1 VAADQRTR
9 NLFQLSEVVARLND
23 VLLMGLVK
31 LQRKL
36 IHTNKGGYPIMPSTQ
51 TLQNKRDLSN
61 PDFDFVYKESQLH
74 LMVSRLKQLQE
85 FDGWLGVDTETS
97 GLDPHRDQ
105 VELIQIASDDYCLIV
120 DLNLF
125 REDEGREVSWG
136 QDGALQLKSVLS
148 SSKTKVLQNAQF
160 DLNFLAA
167 EGVVL
172 GGSIFDTMLCA
183 RVLNNGS
190 GWKNDLGALV
200 KRYLKVEIDKSNQ
213 KEDWTQ
219 RPLPDD
225 MLQYAARDAICLPR
239 MAPLIKQACQ
249 ESNMWETAKFELECL
264 RPIAAMSFNG
274 LPFDRTVAQELQVKL
289 EEEKLQ
295 KRDALVA
302 LLDERMQNRG
312 DAGLPRDEDGSF
324 NLRAKDEGHIRKG
337 TKKYKGFNPDSPMQ
351 MADALMK
358 AGVMLR
364 PNDRGRFTVDQNLL
378 ALVRRDMKADGL
390 KTDLIDAYLDWKE
403 SATLCKHI
411 KTLLEAAGDRDRI
424 CAGYR
429 QLGTET
435 GRLSCAGPNLQQVPR
450 DKMFRSLFQT
460 PKGWTMVVADY
471 SQVELR
477 VAADLSQEPAMMQA
491 INQGMDLHTATAC
504 LMLNKDPS
512 EIEKAERQS
521 AKIANF
527 GLLFGAG
534 PGTLL
539 KQAIAQYGVEWTEQ
553 EAKTIVNQWH
563 AAYPGLRKWQLE
575 TGERQTKAIFTKSG
589 RRRLC
594 MTDRSGKFTTRINSE
609 VQGTAGDITKGAL
622 VRIWKYLRVYQG
634 EARLVGCVH
643 DEILLEVRSEHVE
656 KWKERLV
663 KAMENAGK
671 WLIQSVPI
679 TAEVDAG
686 PSWADAK

>member
-1 VAADQRTR
+1 
-9 NLFQLSEVVARLND
+9 
-23 VLLMGLVK
+23 
-31 LQRKL
+31 
-36 IHTNKGGYPIMPSTQ
+36 MPSSQ
-51 TLQNKRDLSN
+51 TLQNNLHLSN
-61 PDFDFVYKESQLH
+61 PDFDFIYKESQIPF
-74 LMVSRLKQLQE
+74 MVQRVRELE
-85 FDGWLGVDTETS
+85 DYDGWIGVDTETS
-97 GLDPHRDQ
+97 GLDPHRNQ
-105 VELIQIASDDYCLIV
+105 VELIQIASADYCLIV

-125 REDEGREVSWG
+125 RRVPGERHVSWG
-136 QDGALQLKSVLS
+136 KLGATQLERLLESR
-148 SSKTKVLQNAQF
+148 KTKVLQNAQF
-160 DLNFLAA
+160 DLNFLLA
-167 EGVVL
+167 EGIVL
-172 GGSIFDTMLCA
+172 GGSIFDTMICS
-183 RVLNNGS
+183 RVLNNGT
-190 GWKNDLGALV
+190 GWKNDLGSLV
-200 KRYLKVEIDKSNQ
+200 KRYLKIEIDKSNQ

-219 RPLPDD
+219 RPLPED

-239 MAPLIKQACQ
+239 MAPLIKQACI
-249 ESNMWETAKFELECL
+249 ESNMWDIAKFELECL

-274 LPFDRTVAQELQVKL
+274 LGFDRSTAQKLQCDL
-289 EEEKLQ
+289 EEEKLLG
-295 KRDALVA
+295 RETLVN
-302 LLDERMQNRG
+302 LLDERMVARKQP
-312 DAGLPRDEDGSF
+312 GLPRDEDGSF
-324 NLRAKDEGHIRKG
+324 NLRAKDEGKIRDG
-337 TKKYKGFNPDSPMQ
+337 TKKLKGFNPDSPLQ

-364 PNDRGRFTVDQNLL
+364 PNEKGKYTVDQNLL

-390 KTDLIDAYLDWKE
+390 KTDLIDAYLAWKE
-403 SATLCKHI
+403 SSTLCKHV

-450 DKMFRSLFQT
+450 GKLFRSLF
-460 PKGWTMVVADY
+460 PARKGYTLVVADY

-477 VAADLSQEPAMMQA
+477 VAADLSQEPAMMDA
-491 INQGMDLHTATAC
+491 INRGMDLHTATAC
-504 LMLNKDPS
+504 LMLNKEAN
-512 EIEKAERQS
+512 EITKSERQS
-521 AKIANF
+521 SKIANF

-539 KQAIAQYGVEWTEQ
+539 KQAIAQYDVDWTAED
-553 EAKTIVNQWH
+553 AKTIVRQWH

-594 MTDRSGKFTTRINSE
+594 MTDRAGKFTTRINTE

-643 DEILLEVRSEHVE
+643 DEIILEVKDSQVE
-656 KWKERLV
+656 QWKDRLV
-663 KAMENAGK
+663 KSMENAGK
-671 WLIQSVPI
+671 ALITSVPI

-686 PSWADAK
+686 PTWAEAK

>member
-1 VAADQRTR
+1 
-9 NLFQLSEVVARLND
+9 
-23 VLLMGLVK
+23 
-31 LQRKL
+31 
-36 IHTNKGGYPIMPSTQ
+36 MPSAQ
-51 TLQNKRDLSN
+51 TIQTKKDLSN
-61 PDFDFVYKESQLH
+61 PDYDFIYKESQMDFLVQRCLELQLH
-74 LMVSRLKQLQE
+74 
-85 FDGWLGVDTETS
+85 DGWLGVDTETS
-97 GLDPHRDQ
+97 GLDPHRDR
-105 VELIQIASDDYCLIV
+105 VELIQIASADYCLIV

-125 REDEGREVSWG
+125 RRGDSREVDWEYRAASC
-136 QDGALQLKSVLS
+136 LKGTLESN
-148 SSKTKVLQNAQF
+148 KTKVLQNAQF

-167 EGVVL
+167 EDIML

-183 RVLNNGS
+183 RVINNGA

-219 RPLPDD
+219 RPLPED

-239 MAPLIKQACQ
+239 MAPLIKQRLK
-249 ESNMWETAKFELECL
+249 EEGMWETARFELECL

-274 LPFDRTVAQELQVKL
+274 LGFDRREATLRQEQL
-289 EEEKLQ
+289 EAAKTAR
-295 KRDALVA
+295 RDALVH
-302 LLDERMQNRG
+302 LLDERMKARG
-312 DAGLPRDEDGSF
+312 SEGLPRDEDGSF
-324 NLRAKDEGHIRKG
+324 NLRAKDEGKIRDG
-337 TKKYKGFNPDSPMQ
+337 TKKYKGFNPDSPVQ
-351 MADALMK
+351 MANALMA

-364 PNDRGRFTVDQNLL
+364 PNDKGKYTVDQNLL
-378 ALVRRDMKADGL
+378 ALVRRDMKESGL
-390 KTDLIDAYLDWKE
+390 NTDLIDAYLEWKE
-403 SATLCKHI
+403 QATLCKHI

-450 DKMFRSLFQT
+450 GETFRSLF
-460 PKGWTMVVADY
+460 PARPGHKMVVADY

-477 VAADLSQEPAMMQA
+477 VAADLSQEPAMMHA
-491 INQGMDLHTATAC
+491 INNGQDLHTTTAC
-504 LMLNKDPS
+504 LMLGKQPD
-512 EIEKAERQS
+512 EIKKSERQS

-534 PGTLL
+534 AGTLL
-539 KQAIAQYGVEWTEQ
+539 KQAIAQYGVEWTEE

-575 TGERQTKAIFTKSG
+575 TGERQTGAIFTKSG

-594 MTDRSGKFTTRINSE
+594 LTERSGKFTTRINTE

-622 VRIWKYLRVYQG
+622 VRLWKYLKAYPG

-643 DEILLEVRSEHVE
+643 DEILLEVKDEFVDQ
-656 KWKERLV
+656 WKERLV

-671 WLIQSVPI
+671 ALITSVPI
-679 TAEVDAG
+679 SAEVDAG
-686 PSWADAK
+686 PTWAYAK

>member
-1 VAADQRTR
+1 
-9 NLFQLSEVVARLND
+9 
-23 VLLMGLVK
+23 
-31 LQRKL
+31 
-36 IHTNKGGYPIMPSTQ
+36 
-51 TLQNKRDLSN
+51 
-61 PDFDFVYKESQLH
+61 
-74 LMVSRLKQLQE
+74 
-85 FDGWLGVDTETS
+85 
-97 GLDPHRDQ
+97 
-105 VELIQIASDDYCLIV
+105 
-120 DLNLF
+120 
-125 REDEGREVSWG
+125 
-136 QDGALQLKSVLS
+136 
-148 SSKTKVLQNAQF
+148 
-160 DLNFLAA
+160 
-167 EGVVL
+167 
-172 GGSIFDTMLCA
+172 
-183 RVLNNGS
+183 
-190 GWKNDLGALV
+190 
-200 KRYLKVEIDKSNQ
+200 
-213 KEDWTQ
+213 
-219 RPLPDD
+219 
-225 MLQYAARDAICLPR
+225 
-239 MAPLIKQACQ
+239 
-249 ESNMWETAKFELECL
+249 
-264 RPIAAMSFNG
+264 
-274 LPFDRTVAQELQVKL
+274 
-289 EEEKLQ
+289 
-295 KRDALVA
+295 
-302 LLDERMQNRG
+302 
-312 DAGLPRDEDGSF
+312 
-324 NLRAKDEGHIRKG
+324 
-337 TKKYKGFNPDSPMQ
+337 
-351 MADALMK
+351 
-358 AGVMLR
+358 
-364 PNDRGRFTVDQNLL
+364 
-378 ALVRRDMKADGL
+378 MKADGL

-575 TGERQTKAIFTKSG
+575 TGERQTRAIFTKSG

-594 MTDRSGKFTTRINSE
+594 MTDRAGKFTTRINHP

-622 VRIWKYLRVYQG
+622 IRVWKYLRTYPG

-643 DEILLEVRSEHVE
+643 DEILLEVRTEHVE

>member
-1 VAADQRTR
+1 
-9 NLFQLSEVVARLND
+9 
-23 VLLMGLVK
+23 
-31 LQRKL
+31 
-36 IHTNKGGYPIMPSTQ
+36 MPSTQ
-51 TLQNKRDLSN
+51 AIQNKKDLSN
-61 PDFDFVYKESQLH
+61 PDFDFVYKESQIPF
-74 LMVSRLKQLQE
+74 MVSRLKELAQYE
-85 FDGWLGVDTETS
+85 GWLGVDTETS
-97 GLDPHRDQ
+97 GLDPHRDR
-105 VELIQIASDDYCLIV
+105 VELIQIASEDYCLIV

-125 REDEGREVSWG
+125 RAEESGVTRVTPRAVSWE
-136 QDGALQLKSVLS
+136 QDGAMQLKALLE

-167 EGVVL
+167 EGVVVK
-172 GGSIFDTMLCA
+172 GSIFDTMLCA

-190 GWKNDLGALV
+190 GWKNDLGSLV

-219 RPLPDD
+219 RPLPED

-239 MAPLIKQACQ
+239 MAPLIKQSLI
-249 ESNMWETAKFELECL
+249 ESKMWEIAKFELECL
-264 RPIAAMSFNG
+264 RPIASMSFNG
-274 LPFDRTVAQELQVKL
+274 LGFDRHEATLRQEQL
-289 EEEKLQ
+289 EAARTAR
-295 KRDALVA
+295 RDALVH
-302 LLDERMQNRG
+302 LLDERMKARG
-312 DAGLPRDEDGSF
+312 SEGLPRDEDGSF
-324 NLRAKDEGHIRKG
+324 NLRAKDEGKIRDG
-337 TKKYKGFNPDSPMQ
+337 TKKYKGFNPDSPVQ
-351 MADALMK
+351 MANALMA

-364 PNDRGRFTVDQNLL
+364 PNEKGKYTVDQNLL
-378 ALVRRDMKADGL
+378 ALVRRDMKESGL
-390 KTDLIDAYLDWKE
+390 NTDLIDAYLEWKE
-403 SATLCKHI
+403 QATLCKHI

-424 CAGYR
+424 CASYR

-450 DKMFRSLFQT
+450 GETFRSLF
-460 PKGWTMVVADY
+460 PARPGHKMVVADY

-477 VAADLSQEPAMMQA
+477 VAADLSQEPAMMHA
-491 INQGMDLHTATAC
+491 INNGQDLHTTTAC
-504 LMLNKDPS
+504 LMLGKQPD
-512 EIEKAERQS
+512 EIEKSERQS

-575 TGERQTKAIFTKSG
+575 TGERETGAIFTKSG

-594 MTDRSGKFTTRINSE
+594 LTERSGKFTTRINTE

-622 VRIWKYLRVYQG
+622 VRVWKYLKAYPG

-643 DEILLEVRSEHVE
+643 DEILLEVKDEFVDQ
-656 KWKERLV
+656 WKERLV

-671 WLIQSVPI
+671 ALITSVPI
-679 TAEVDAG
+679 SAEVDAG
-686 PSWADAK
+686 PTWADAK

>member
-1 VAADQRTR
+1 
-9 NLFQLSEVVARLND
+9 
-23 VLLMGLVK
+23 
-31 LQRKL
+31 
-36 IHTNKGGYPIMPSTQ
+36 MPSSQ
-51 TLQNKRDLSN
+51 TIQNKRDLSN
-61 PDFDFVYKESQLH
+61 PDYDFIYKESQLH
-74 LMVSRLKQLQE
+74 FMVTRLKELQE
-85 FDGWLGVDTETS
+85 FNGWLGVDTETS
-97 GLDPHRDQ
+97 GLDPHRDR

-125 REDEGREVSWG
+125 RKGEERQVNWDQAFRLK
-136 QDGALQLKSVLS
+136 ALLESG
-148 SSKTKVLQNAQF
+148 KTKVLQNAQF
-160 DLNFLAA
+160 DLNFLRA
-167 EGVVL
+167 EGVAL
-172 GGSIFDTMLCA
+172 GGSLFDTMLCA

-190 GWKNDLGALV
+190 GWKNDLGSLV

-219 RPLPDD
+219 RPLPED

-239 MAPLIKQACQ
+239 MAPLIKQRLT
-249 ESNMWETAKFELECL
+249 EDGMWPTAKFELECL

-274 LPFDRTVAQELQVKL
+274 LGFDRAAGQKLQVQL
-289 EEEKLQ
+289 EEEKRIG
-295 KRDALVA
+295 RDALVA
-302 LLDERMQNRG
+302 LLDERMVARKHP
-312 DAGLPRDEDGSF
+312 GLPRDEDGSF
-324 NLRAKDEGHIRKG
+324 NLRAKDSGYIRLG

-358 AGVMLR
+358 AGIMLR
-364 PNDRGRFTVDQNLL
+364 PNEKGKYTVDQNLL

-390 KTDLIDAYLDWKE
+390 KTDLIDTYLAWKE

-424 CAGYR
+424 CASYR

-435 GRLSCAGPNLQQVPR
+435 GRCSCAGPNLQQVPR
-450 DKMFRSLFQT
+450 SQLFRSLF
-460 PKGWTMVVADY
+460 PARKGWTMVVADY

-477 VAADLSQEPAMMQA
+477 VAADLSQEPAMMDA
-491 INQGMDLHTATAC
+491 INRGMDLHTTTAC
-504 LMLNKDPS
+504 LMLNKDPN

-534 PGTLL
+534 AATLL
-539 KQAIAQYGVEWTEQ
+539 KQAIAQYGVEWTED
-553 EAKTIVNQWH
+553 EAKTIVKQWH
-563 AAYPGLRKWQLE
+563 AAYPGLRQWQLE
-575 TGERQTKAIFTKSG
+575 TGERETKAIFTKSG

-594 MTDRSGKFTTRINSE
+594 MTERSGKFTTRINTE

-622 VRIWKYLRVYQG
+622 VRLWNYLRVYPG
-634 EARLVGCVH
+634 EALLVGTVH
-643 DEILLEVRSEHVE
+643 DEILLEVKDEFVDQWR
-656 KWKERLV
+656 ERLV

-671 WLIQSVPI
+671 ALITSVPI
-679 TAEVDAG
+679 SAEVDAG

>member
-1 VAADQRTR
+1 M
-9 NLFQLSEVVARLND
+9 FQLSEIAARLDD
-23 VLLMGLVK
+23 VLVMGLVK
-31 LQRKL
+31 LKRKL
-36 IHTNKGGYPIMPSTQ
+36 IHSTKSGYPIMPSTQ
-51 TLQNKRDLSN
+51 TLQNKVHLSN
-61 PDFDFVYKESQLH
+61 PDFDFVYKPSQLH
-74 LMVSRLKQLQE
+74 LMVSRLKQLQD
-85 FDGWLGVDTETS
+85 FDGWIGVDTETS
-97 GLDPHRDQ
+97 GLDPHRNR
-105 VELIQIASDDYCLIV
+105 VELIQVASDDYCLIV

-125 REDEGREVSWG
+125 REGEGREVSWG
-136 QDGALQLKSVLS
+136 QDGAMQLKALLEG
-148 SSKTKVLQNAQF
+148 SKVKVLQNAQF
-160 DLNFLAA
+160 DLNFLQA
-167 EGVVL
+167 EGVL
-172 GGSIFDTMLCA
+172 IRGSIFDTMLCA

-190 GWKNDLGALV
+190 GWKNDLGSLV
-200 KRYLKVEIDKSNQ
+200 KRYLKIEIDKSNQ

-249 ESNMWETAKFELECL
+249 ESGMWETAKFELECL

-274 LPFDRTVAQELQVKL
+274 LGFARDAAQ
-289 EEEKLQ
+289 KLQ
-295 KRDALVA
+295 KRLEDEKVLGRDALVK
-302 LLDERMQNRG
+302 LLDERMVARKQP
-312 DAGLPRDEDGSF
+312 GLPRDEDGSF

-337 TKKYKGFNPDSPMQ
+337 TKKYKGFNPDSPIQ

-364 PNDRGRFTVDQNLL
+364 PNEKGKYTVDQNLL

-390 KTDLIDAYLDWKE
+390 KTDLIDTYLSWKE

-450 DKMFRSLFQT
+450 SEMFRSLF
-460 PKGWTMVVADY
+460 PARPGYTMVVADY

-477 VAADLSQEPAMMQA
+477 VAADLSKEPAMMDA
-491 INQGMDLHTATAC
+491 INRGMDLHTATAC
-504 LMLNKDPS
+504 LMLSKDAN
-512 EIEKAERQS
+512 EITKSERQS
-521 AKIANF
+521 SKIANF

-553 EAKTIVNQWH
+553 EAKTIVQQWH

-594 MTDRSGKFTTRINSE
+594 MTDRAGKFTTRINTE

-622 VRIWKYLRVYQG
+622 VRIWKYLRTYQG

-643 DEILLEVRSEHVE
+643 DEILLEVKDEHVDQ
-656 KWKERLV
+656 WKERLV

-671 WLIQSVPI
+671 ALITSVPI

-686 PSWADAK
+686 PTWADAK

>member
-1 VAADQRTR
+1 
-9 NLFQLSEVVARLND
+9 
-23 VLLMGLVK
+23 M
-31 LQRKL
+31 
-36 IHTNKGGYPIMPSTQ
+36 
-51 TLQNKRDLSN
+51 
-61 PDFDFVYKESQLH
+61 
-74 LMVSRLKQLQE
+74 
-85 FDGWLGVDTETS
+85 
-97 GLDPHRDQ
+97 
-105 VELIQIASDDYCLIV
+105 
-120 DLNLF
+120 
-125 REDEGREVSWG
+125 
-136 QDGALQLKSVLS
+136 
-148 SSKTKVLQNAQF
+148 
-160 DLNFLAA
+160 
-167 EGVVL
+167 L
-172 GGSIFDTMLCA
+172 GGSIFDTMLCS
-183 RVLNNGS
+183 RVLNNGT
-190 GWKNDLGALV
+190 GWKNDLGSLV
-200 KRYLKVEIDKSNQ
+200 KRYLKIEIDKSNQ

-239 MAPLIKQACQ
+239 MAPLIKQACE

-274 LPFDRTVAQELQVKL
+274 LGFDRSAAQKLQCDM
-289 EEEKLQ
+289 EEEKLLG
-295 KRDALVA
+295 RETLVN
-302 LLDERMQNRG
+302 LLDERMVARKQP
-312 DAGLPRDEDGSF
+312 GLPRDEDGSF
-324 NLRAKDEGHIRKG
+324 NLRAKDEGKIRDG
-337 TKKYKGFNPDSPMQ
+337 TKKYKGFNPDSPLQ

-364 PNDRGRFTVDQNLL
+364 PNEKGKYTVDQNLL

-390 KTDLIDAYLDWKE
+390 KTDLIDAYLAWKE
-403 SATLCKHI
+403 SSTLCKHV

-450 DKMFRSLFQT
+450 GKLFRSLF
-460 PKGWTMVVADY
+460 PARKGYTLVVADY

-477 VAADLSQEPAMMQA
+477 VAADLSQEPAMMDA
-491 INQGMDLHTATAC
+491 INRGMDLHTATAC
-504 LMLNKDPS
+504 LMLNKEAN
-512 EIEKAERQS
+512 EITKSERQS
-521 AKIANF
+521 SKIANF

-539 KQAIAQYGVEWTEQ
+539 KQAIAQYDVDWTAED
-553 EAKTIVNQWH
+553 AKTIVRQWH

-594 MTDRSGKFTTRINSE
+594 MTDRAGKFTTRINTE

-643 DEILLEVRSEHVE
+643 DEIILEVKDSQVE
-656 KWKERLV
+656 QWKDRLV
-663 KAMENAGK
+663 KSMENAGK
-671 WLIQSVPI
+671 ALITSVPI

-686 PSWADAK
+686 PTWAEAK

>member
-1 VAADQRTR
+1 
-9 NLFQLSEVVARLND
+9 
-23 VLLMGLVK
+23 
-31 LQRKL
+31 
-36 IHTNKGGYPIMPSTQ
+36 MPSAQ
-51 TLQNKRDLSN
+51 TIQTKKDLSN
-61 PDFDFVYKESQLH
+61 PDFDFVYKESQMDFLMKRCMELQLH
-74 LMVSRLKQLQE
+74 
-85 FDGWLGVDTETS
+85 DGWLGIDTETS
-97 GLDPHRDQ
+97 GLDPHRDR

-125 REDEGREVSWG
+125 RFSDSRKVDWEYRAASC
-136 QDGALQLKSVLS
+136 LKGTLEC
-148 SSKTKVLQNAQF
+148 SKTKVLQNAQF

-167 EGVVL
+167 EGVVVK
-172 GGSIFDTMLCA
+172 GSIFDTMLCA

-190 GWKNDLGALV
+190 GWKNDLGSLV

-239 MAPLIKQACQ
+239 MAPLIKQSLI
-249 ESNMWETAKFELECL
+249 ESKMWETAKFELECL
-264 RPIAAMSFNG
+264 RPIASMSFYG
-274 LPFDRTVAQELQVKL
+274 LGFNRHEATLRQEQL
-289 EEEKLQ
+289 ESAKTAR
-295 KRDALVA
+295 RDALVH
-302 LLDERMQNRG
+302 LLDERMKVRG
-312 DAGLPRDEDGSF
+312 SEGLPRDEDGSF
-324 NLRAKDEGHIRKG
+324 NLRAKDEGKIRDG
-337 TKKYKGFNPDSPMQ
+337 TKKYKGFNPDSPLQ
-351 MADALMK
+351 MANALMA

-364 PNDRGRFTVDQNLL
+364 PNEKGKYTVDQNLL
-378 ALVRRDMKADGL
+378 ALVRRDMKESDL
-390 KTDLIDAYLDWKE
+390 NTDLIDAYLEWKE
-403 SATLCKHI
+403 QATLCKHI

-450 DKMFRSLFQT
+450 GETFRSLF
-460 PKGWTMVVADY
+460 PARPGHTMVVADY

-477 VAADLSQEPAMMQA
+477 VAADLSKEPAMMHA
-491 INQGMDLHTATAC
+491 INNGQDLHTTTAC
-504 LMLNKDPS
+504 LMLGKEPD
-512 EIEKAERQS
+512 EIKKSERQS

-575 TGERQTKAIFTKSG
+575 TGERQTGAIFTKSG

-594 MTDRSGKFTTRINSE
+594 ITDRAGKFTTRINTE

-622 VRIWKYLRVYQG
+622 IRVWKYLKAYPG
-634 EARLVGCVH
+634 EARLIGCVH
-643 DEILLEVRSEHVE
+643 DEILLEVKDEHVDQ
-656 KWKERLV
+656 WKERLV

-679 TAEVDAG
+679 TAEVDSG
-686 PSWADAK
+686 PTWAEAK

>member
-1 VAADQRTR
+1 
-9 NLFQLSEVVARLND
+9 
-23 VLLMGLVK
+23 
-31 LQRKL
+31 
-36 IHTNKGGYPIMPSTQ
+36 MPSTQ
-51 TLQNKRDLSN
+51 TLQNKLHLSN
-61 PDFDFVYKESQLH
+61 PDFDFIYKESQMHLLIKRCMELQLH
-74 LMVSRLKQLQE
+74 
-85 FDGWLGVDTETS
+85 DGWIGVDTETS
-97 GLDPHRDQ
+97 GLDPHRDR
-105 VELIQIASDDYCLIV
+105 VELIQIATDDYCLIV

-125 REDEGREVSWG
+125 RFSDSREVNWEYRAASC
-136 QDGALQLKSVLS
+136 LKGTLEC
-148 SSKTKVLQNAQF
+148 SKTKVLQNAQF
-160 DLNFLAA
+160 DINFLAA

-172 GGSIFDTMLCA
+172 KGSIFDTMLCA

-190 GWKNDLGALV
+190 GWKNDLGSLV
-200 KRYLKVEIDKSNQ
+200 KRYLKIEIDKSNQ

-239 MAPLIKQACQ
+239 MAPLIKQSLI
-249 ESNMWETAKFELECL
+249 ESKMWETAKFELECL

-274 LPFDRTVAQELQVKL
+274 LGFARDAAK
-289 EEEKLQ
+289 KLQ
-295 KRDALVA
+295 KRLEDEKVLGRDALVA
-302 LLDERMQNRG
+302 LLDERMRNRG
-312 DAGLPRDEDGSF
+312 DQGLPRDEDGSF
-324 NLRAKDEGHIRKG
+324 NLRAKDEGAIRLG

-364 PNDRGRFTVDQNLL
+364 PNEKGKYTVDQNLL
-378 ALVRRDMKADGL
+378 ALVRRDMNADGL
-390 KTDLIDAYLDWKE
+390 KTDLIDTYLAWKE

-450 DKMFRSLFQT
+450 DKMFRILF
-460 PKGWTMVVADY
+460 PARKGYTMVVADY

-477 VAADLSQEPAMMQA
+477 VAADLSQEPAMMDA
-491 INQGMDLHTATAC
+491 INRGMDLHTATAC
-504 LMLNKDPS
+504 LMLNKDAN
-512 EIEKAERQS
+512 EITKSERQS
-521 AKIANF
+521 SKIANF

-553 EAKTIVNQWH
+553 EAKTIVQQWH

-594 MTDRSGKFTTRINSE
+594 MTDRSGKFTTRINTE

-622 VRIWKYLRVYQG
+622 VRIWKYLRTYQG

-643 DEILLEVRSEHVE
+643 DEILLEVKDEHVDQ
-656 KWKERLV
+656 WKERLV

-671 WLIQSVPI
+671 ALITSVPI

-686 PSWADAK
+686 PTWADAK

>member
-1 VAADQRTR
+1 
-9 NLFQLSEVVARLND
+9 
-23 VLLMGLVK
+23 
-31 LQRKL
+31 
-36 IHTNKGGYPIMPSTQ
+36 MPSAQ
-51 TLQNKRDLSN
+51 TIQTKKDLSN
-61 PDFDFVYKESQLH
+61 PDFDFVYKESQVDF
-74 LMVSRLKQLQE
+74 MVKRVHELE
-85 FDGWLGVDTETS
+85 DYNGWIGVDTETS
-97 GLDPHRDQ
+97 GLDPHRDR
-105 VELIQIASDDYCLIV
+105 VELIQVATEDYCLIV

-125 REDEGREVSWG
+125 RRGEWREVHWG
-136 QDGALQLKSVLS
+136 KVGALQLMRLLE

-167 EGVVL
+167 EGVVVK
-172 GGSIFDTMLCA
+172 GSIFDTMLCA

-190 GWKNDLGALV
+190 GWKNDLGSLV

-239 MAPLIKQACQ
+239 MAPLIKQSLI
-249 ESNMWETAKFELECL
+249 ESKMWETAKFELECL
-264 RPIAAMSFNG
+264 RPIASMSFNG
-274 LPFDRTVAQELQVKL
+274 LGFDRHEATLRQEQL
-289 EEEKLQ
+289 ESAKTAR
-295 KRDALVA
+295 RDALVH
-302 LLDERMQNRG
+302 LLDERMKARG
-312 DAGLPRDEDGSF
+312 SEGLPRDEDGSF
-324 NLRAKDEGHIRKG
+324 NLRAKDEGKIRDG
-337 TKKYKGFNPDSPMQ
+337 TKKYKGFNPDSPLQ
-351 MADALMK
+351 MANALMA

-364 PNDRGRFTVDQNLL
+364 PNEKGKYTVDQNLL
-378 ALVRRDMKADGL
+378 ALVRRDMKESGL
-390 KTDLIDAYLDWKE
+390 NTDLIDAYLEWKE
-403 SATLCKHI
+403 QATLCKHI

-450 DKMFRSLFQT
+450 GETFRSLF
-460 PKGWTMVVADY
+460 PARPGHKMVVADY

-477 VAADLSQEPAMMQA
+477 VAADLSQEPAMMHA
-491 INQGMDLHTATAC
+491 INNGQDLHTTTAC
-504 LMLNKDPS
+504 LMLGKEPD
-512 EIEKAERQS
+512 EIKKSERQS

-534 PGTLL
+534 AGTLL
-539 KQAIAQYGVEWTEQ
+539 KQAIAQYGVEWTED
-553 EAKTIVNQWH
+553 EAKQIVQQWH

-575 TGERQTKAIFTKSG
+575 TGERQTGAIFTKSG

-594 MTDRSGKFTTRINSE
+594 LTDRSGKFTTRINTE

-622 VRIWKYLRVYQG
+622 VRVWKYLKTYPG

-643 DEILLEVRSEHVE
+643 DEILLEVKDEFVDQ
-656 KWKERLV
+656 WKERLV

-671 WLIQSVPI
+671 ALITSVPI
-679 TAEVDAG
+679 SAEVDAG
-686 PSWADAK
+686 PTWADAK

>member
-1 VAADQRTR
+1 
-9 NLFQLSEVVARLND
+9 
-23 VLLMGLVK
+23 
-31 LQRKL
+31 
-36 IHTNKGGYPIMPSTQ
+36 MPSAQ
-51 TLQNKRDLSN
+51 TIQTKKDLSN
-61 PDFDFVYKESQLH
+61 PDFDFVYKESQIPF
-74 LMVSRLKQLQE
+74 MVSRLKELAQYE
-85 FDGWLGVDTETS
+85 GWLGVDTETS
-97 GLDPHRDQ
+97 GLDPHRDR
-105 VELIQIASDDYCLIV
+105 VELIQIASEDYCLIV

-125 REDEGREVSWG
+125 RAEESTVTRVTLRAVSWER
-136 QDGALQLKSVLS
+136 DGAKQLKALLE

-167 EGVVL
+167 EGVVVK
-172 GGSIFDTMLCA
+172 GSIFDTMLCA

-190 GWKNDLGALV
+190 GWKNDLGSLV

-239 MAPLIKQACQ
+239 MAPLIKQSLI
-249 ESNMWETAKFELECL
+249 ESKMWETAKFELECL
-264 RPIAAMSFNG
+264 RPIASMSFNG
-274 LPFDRTVAQELQVKL
+274 LGFNRHEATLRQEQL
-289 EEEKLQ
+289 EIAKTAR
-295 KRDALVA
+295 RDALVH
-302 LLDERMQNRG
+302 LLDERMKARG
-312 DAGLPRDEDGSF
+312 SEGLPRDEDGSF
-324 NLRAKDEGHIRKG
+324 NLRAKDEGKIRDG
-337 TKKYKGFNPDSPMQ
+337 TKKYKGFNPDSPLQ
-351 MADALMK
+351 MANALMA

-364 PNDRGRFTVDQNLL
+364 PNEKGKYTVDQNLL
-378 ALVRRDMKADGL
+378 ALVRRDMKESGL
-390 KTDLIDAYLDWKE
+390 NTDLIDAYLEWKE
-403 SATLCKHI
+403 QATLCKHI

-450 DKMFRSLFQT
+450 GETFRSLF
-460 PKGWTMVVADY
+460 PARPGHKMVVADY

-477 VAADLSQEPAMMQA
+477 VAADLSQEPAMMHA
-491 INQGMDLHTATAC
+491 INNGQDLHTTTAC
-504 LMLNKDPS
+504 LMLGKEPD
-512 EIEKAERQS
+512 EIKKSERQS

-534 PGTLL
+534 AGTLL
-539 KQAIAQYGVEWTEQ
+539 KQAIAQYGVEWTED
-553 EAKTIVNQWH
+553 EAKQIVQQWH

-575 TGERQTKAIFTKSG
+575 TGERQTGAIFTKSG

-594 MTDRSGKFTTRINSE
+594 LTDRSGKFTTRINTE

-622 VRIWKYLRVYQG
+622 VRVWKYLKTYPG

-643 DEILLEVRSEHVE
+643 DEILLEVKDEFVDQ
-656 KWKERLV
+656 WMERLV

-671 WLIQSVPI
+671 ALITSVPI
-679 TAEVDAG
+679 SAEVDAG
-686 PSWADAK
+686 PTWADAK

>member
-1 VAADQRTR
+1 MP
-9 NLFQLSEVVARLND
+9 RL
-23 VLLMGLVK
+23 
-31 LQRKL
+31 
-36 IHTNKGGYPIMPSTQ
+36 Q

-61 PDFDFVYKESQLH
+61 PDYDFIYKESQLH
-74 LMVSRLKQLQE
+74 FMVTRLEELEK

-97 GLDPHRDQ
+97 GLDPHRDR

-125 REDEGREVSWG
+125 RKGEERQVNWD
-136 QDGALQLKSVLS
+136 QAQAFPLKALLESR
-148 SSKTKVLQNAQF
+148 KTKVLQNAQF
-160 DLNFLAA
+160 DLNFLRA
-167 EGVVL
+167 EGVAL
-172 GGSIFDTMLCA
+172 GGSLFDTMLCA

-190 GWKNDLGALV
+190 GWKNDLGSLV

-219 RPLPDD
+219 RPLPED

-239 MAPLIKQACQ
+239 MAPLIKQRLT
-249 ESNMWETAKFELECL
+249 EDGMWPTAKFELDCL

-274 LPFDRTVAQELQVKL
+274 LGFDRAAAQKLQVQL
-289 EEEKLQ
+289 EEEKRIG
-295 KRDALVA
+295 RDALVA
-302 LLDERMQNRG
+302 LLDERMVARKQP
-312 DAGLPRDEDGSF
+312 GLPRDEDGSF
-324 NLRAKDEGHIRKG
+324 NLRAKDSGAIRLG

-364 PNDRGRFTVDQNLL
+364 PNEKGKYTVDQNLL

-390 KTDLIDAYLDWKE
+390 KTDLIDTYLAWKE

-450 DKMFRSLFQT
+450 SKLFRSLF
-460 PKGWTMVVADY
+460 PARKGWTMVVADY

-477 VAADLSQEPAMMQA
+477 VAADLSQEPAMMDA
-491 INQGMDLHTATAC
+491 INQGMDLHTTTAC
-504 LMLNKDPS
+504 LMLNKDPN

-534 PGTLL
+534 AATLL
-539 KQAIAQYGVEWTEQ
+539 KQAIAQYDVEWTEQ
-553 EAKTIVNQWH
+553 EAKTIVQQWH
-563 AAYPGLRKWQLE
+563 AAYPGLRQWQLE
-575 TGERQTKAIFTKSG
+575 TGERETKAIFTKSG

-594 MTDRSGKFTTRINSE
+594 MTERSGKFTTRINTE

-622 VRIWKYLRVYQG
+622 VRLWNYLRVYPG
-634 EARLVGCVH
+634 EALLVGTVH
-643 DEILLEVRSEHVE
+643 DEILLEVKDEFVDQ
-656 KWKERLV
+656 WKERLV

-671 WLIQSVPI
+671 ALITSVPI
-679 TAEVDAG
+679 SAEVDAG

>member
-1 VAADQRTR
+1 
-9 NLFQLSEVVARLND
+9 
-23 VLLMGLVK
+23 
-31 LQRKL
+31 
-36 IHTNKGGYPIMPSTQ
+36 MPSSQ
-51 TLQNKRDLSN
+51 TLQNKLHLSN
-61 PDFDFVYKESQLH
+61 PDFDFVYKESQMHILSRKCLELQLH
-74 LMVSRLKQLQE
+74 
-85 FDGWLGVDTETS
+85 DGWLGVDTETS
-97 GLDPHRDQ
+97 GLDPHRDR
-105 VELIQIASDDYCLIV
+105 VELIQIATEDYCLIV

-125 REDEGREVSWG
+125 RFSDSREVNWEYRAAQG
-136 QDGALQLKSVLS
+136 LKDILECA
-148 SSKTKVLQNAQF
+148 KTKVLQNAQF
-160 DLNFLAA
+160 DLNFLRA

-190 GWKNDLGALV
+190 GWKNDLGSLV
-200 KRYLKVEIDKSNQ
+200 KRYLKIEIDKSNQ

-219 RPLPDD
+219 RPLPED

-239 MAPLIKQACQ
+239 MAPLIKQSLI
-249 ESNMWETAKFELECL
+249 ESKMWDIAKFELECL
-264 RPIAAMSFNG
+264 RPIASMSFNG
-274 LPFDRTVAQELQVKL
+274 LGFDRATAQKLQLQL
-289 EEEKLQ
+289 EEDKFVG
-295 KRDALVA
+295 RDALVQ
-302 LLDERMQNRG
+302 LLDERMVARKQP
-312 DAGLPRDEDGSF
+312 GLPRDEDGSF

-337 TKKYKGFNPDSPMQ
+337 TKKYKGFNPDSPIQ

-364 PNDRGRFTVDQNLL
+364 PNEKGKYTVDQNLL
-378 ALVRRDMKADGL
+378 ALVRRDMKAEGL
-390 KTDLIDAYLDWKE
+390 KTDLIDAYLSWKE

-450 DKMFRSLFQT
+450 SKMFRSLF
-460 PKGWTMVVADY
+460 PARKGYTLVVADY

-477 VAADLSQEPAMMQA
+477 VAADLSQEPAMMDA
-491 INQGMDLHTATAC
+491 INKGMDLHTATAC
-504 LMLNKDPS
+504 LMLKKAPE
-512 EIEKAERQS
+512 EIEKSERQS

-539 KQAIAQYGVEWTEQ
+539 KQAISQYDVDWTEKD
-553 EAKTIVNQWH
+553 AKTIVRQWH
-563 AAYPGLRKWQLE
+563 EAYPGLRKWQLE

-594 MTDRSGKFTTRINSE
+594 MTDRSGKFTTRINTS

-634 EARLVGCVH
+634 EARLVGCCH
-643 DEILLEVRSEHVE
+643 DEILLEVKDEHVE
-656 KWKERLV
+656 QWKERLV
-663 KAMENAGK
+663 KSMENAGK

-686 PSWADAK
+686 PTWADAK

>member
-1 VAADQRTR
+1 MP
-9 NLFQLSEVVARLND
+9 RL
-23 VLLMGLVK
+23 
-31 LQRKL
+31 
-36 IHTNKGGYPIMPSTQ
+36 Q

-61 PDFDFVYKESQLH
+61 PDYDFIYKESQLH
-74 LMVSRLKQLQE
+74 FMVTRLEELEK

-97 GLDPHRDQ
+97 GLDPHRDR

-125 REDEGREVSWG
+125 RKGEERQVNWD
-136 QDGALQLKSVLS
+136 QAQAFPLKALLESR
-148 SSKTKVLQNAQF
+148 KTKVLQNAQF
-160 DLNFLAA
+160 DLNFLRA
-167 EGVVL
+167 EGVAL
-172 GGSIFDTMLCA
+172 GGSLFDTMLCA

-190 GWKNDLGALV
+190 GWKNDLGSLV

-219 RPLPDD
+219 RPLPED

-239 MAPLIKQACQ
+239 MAPLIKQRLT
-249 ESNMWETAKFELECL
+249 EDGMWPTAKFELDCL

-274 LPFDRTVAQELQVKL
+274 LGFDRAAAQKLQVQL
-289 EEEKLQ
+289 EEEKRIG
-295 KRDALVA
+295 RDALVA
-302 LLDERMQNRG
+302 LLDERMVARKQP
-312 DAGLPRDEDGSF
+312 GLPRDEDGSF
-324 NLRAKDEGHIRKG
+324 NLRAKDSGAIRLG

-364 PNDRGRFTVDQNLL
+364 PNEKGKYTVDQNLL

-390 KTDLIDAYLDWKE
+390 KTDLIDTYLAWKE

-424 CAGYR
+424 CASYR

-435 GRLSCAGPNLQQVPR
+435 GRCSCAGPNLQQVPR
-450 DKMFRSLFQT
+450 SQLFRSLF
-460 PKGWTMVVADY
+460 PARKGWTMVVADY

-477 VAADLSQEPAMMQA
+477 VAADLSQEPAMMDA
-491 INQGMDLHTATAC
+491 INRGMDLHTTTAC
-504 LMLNKDPS
+504 LMLNKDPN

-534 PGTLL
+534 AATLL

-553 EAKTIVNQWH
+553 EAKTIVKQWH
-563 AAYPGLRKWQLE
+563 AAYPGLRQWQLE
-575 TGERQTKAIFTKSG
+575 TGERETKAIFTKSG

-594 MTDRSGKFTTRINSE
+594 MTERSGKFTTRINTE

-622 VRIWKYLRVYQG
+622 VRLWNYLRVYPG
-634 EARLVGCVH
+634 EALLVGTVH
-643 DEILLEVRSEHVE
+643 DEILLEVKDEFVDQ
-656 KWKERLV
+656 WKERLV

-671 WLIQSVPI
+671 ALITSVPI
-679 TAEVDAG
+679 SAEVDAG

>member
-1 VAADQRTR
+1 
-9 NLFQLSEVVARLND
+9 
-23 VLLMGLVK
+23 
-31 LQRKL
+31 
-36 IHTNKGGYPIMPSTQ
+36 
-51 TLQNKRDLSN
+51 
-61 PDFDFVYKESQLH
+61 
-74 LMVSRLKQLQE
+74 MVSRLKQLQE

-97 GLDPHRDQ
+97 GLDPHRER
-105 VELIQIASDDYCLIV
+105 VELIQIATDDYCLIV

-125 REDEGREVSWG
+125 REGEGREVSWG
-136 QDGALQLKSVLS
+136 QDGAEQLRSVLE

-160 DLNFLAA
+160 DLNFLLA

-190 GWKNDLGALV
+190 GWKNDLGSLV
-200 KRYLKVEIDKSNQ
+200 KRYLKIEIDKSNQ

-219 RPLPDD
+219 RPLPED

-239 MAPLIKQACQ
+239 MAPLIKKACE
-249 ESNMWETAKFELECL
+249 ESKMWETAKFELECL

-274 LPFDRTVAQELQVKL
+274 LGFDRAAAQ
-289 EEEKLQ
+289 KLQ
-295 KRDALVA
+295 RELELDKTTGRDALVQ
-302 LLDERMQNRG
+302 LLDERMVARKQP
-312 DAGLPRDEDGSF
+312 GLPRDEDGSF
-324 NLRAKDEGHIRKG
+324 NLRAKDEGKIRDG
-337 TKKYKGFNPDSPMQ
+337 TKKYKGFNPDSPLQ

-364 PNDRGRFTVDQNLL
+364 PNEKGKYTVDQNLL
-378 ALVRRDMKADGL
+378 ALVRRDMKTDGL
-390 KTDLIDAYLDWKE
+390 NTDLIDSYLKWKE

-411 KTLLEAAGDRDRI
+411 KTLLEAAADRDRI

-450 DKMFRSLFQT
+450 GKLFRSLF
-460 PKGWTMVVADY
+460 PARKGYTMVVADY

-477 VAADLSQEPAMMQA
+477 VAADLSQEPAMMDA
-491 INQGMDLHTATAC
+491 INKGMDLHTATAC
-504 LMLNKDPS
+504 LMLNKAPE
-512 EIEKAERQS
+512 EIEKSERQS

-539 KQAIAQYGVEWTEQ
+539 KQAIAQYDVDWSEKD
-553 EAKTIVNQWH
+553 AKTIVRQWH

-594 MTDRSGKFTTRINSE
+594 MTDRAGKFTTRINTE

-643 DEILLEVRSEHVE
+643 DEILLEVKDAYVE
-656 KWKERLV
+656 QWKDRLV
-663 KAMENAGK
+663 KSMENAGK
-671 WLIQSVPI
+671 CLIQSVPI
-679 TAEVDAG
+679 TAEVDSG